1 MGDLNN
7 RVVYVG
13 GAVVALYIADPA
25 AGEVRPTQ
33 DIDISL
39 EITTLGQLE
48 HLRQELACK
57 RSHRLA
63 E

>member
-1 MGDLNN
+1 MPQTSEINIGVIKQIARALGGLNN

-13 GAVVALYIADPA
+13 GAVVGLYIDDPA

-39 EITTLGQLE
+39 EITTLG
-48 HLRQELACK
+48 
-57 RSHRLA
+57 
-63 E
+63 